1 MLLSVIVTQ
10 MKPRKPICILS
21 IPPLADL
28 QIASKLRRM
37 FHTHQSSKIF
47 IHIIKIIFYFGLAT
61 SLQELDLKNKSEN
74 IPPFIMLTLA
84 CMPRNFQI
92 KRVLTLKSN
101 QLQMLNGWLKMLLVL
116 FNIMMQLL
124 ELLSNTLQMIILG
137 AYILHL
143 IPQKRFIQNWLKK
156 SLESK
161 QDLELKEVFECVKKQ
176 DKMTQHKCVQLMSS
190 RVTKN
195 FLSLLIILRPP

>member
-195 FLSLLIILRPP
+195 FLSLLIILRPL

>member
-1 MLLSVIVTQ
+1 

-92 KRVLTLKSN
+92 RRVLTLKSN

>member
-1 MLLSVIVTQ
+1 
-10 MKPRKPICILS
+10 
-21 IPPLADL
+21 
-28 QIASKLRRM
+28 
-37 FHTHQSSKIF
+37 
-47 IHIIKIIFYFGLAT
+47 
-61 SLQELDLKNKSEN
+61 
-74 IPPFIMLTLA
+74 
-84 CMPRNFQI
+84 
-92 KRVLTLKSN
+92 
-101 QLQMLNGWLKMLLVL
+101 MLLVL

-143 IPQKRFIQNWLKK
+143 IPQKSFIQNWLKK

-195 FLSLLIILRPP
+195 FLSLLIILRPL